1 MIVATRGPA
10 GISCFWEWNLV
21 KEERLTTPQYAILDE
36 CTSAVTLEIEK
47 VMYDHAT
54 GECYVSPYLIGQ

>member
-1 MIVATRGPA
+1 MKHLT
-10 GISCFWEWNLV
+10 SCVIDF
-21 KEERLTTPQYAILDE
+21 QYAILDE

-54 GECYVSPYLIGQ
+54 SERRAHAGPQADEQISASRS